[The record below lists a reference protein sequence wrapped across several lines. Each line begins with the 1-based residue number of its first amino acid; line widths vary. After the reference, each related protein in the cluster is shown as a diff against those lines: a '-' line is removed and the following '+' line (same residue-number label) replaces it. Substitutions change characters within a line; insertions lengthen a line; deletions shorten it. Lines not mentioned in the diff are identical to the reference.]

1 MNTSSRISSVPLY
14 LHPERV
20 EEELAAKALGP
31 EAELT
36 VDQVAPFDQMHYYG
50 NISVAG
56 AVGRLGLRPGSR
68 VIDIGSGFGGPA
80 RYLAQNM
87 GCLVTAIELQSA
99 IHAAA
104 VQLTQRCGL
113 SHRVAHVCADALDY
127 SLPDATYDAVVGWLA
142 ILHIA
147 DRPRLLA
154 RIARALR
161 AGGSCYIEDCIRQTS
176 VTKENLN
183 DLASFLYGPSL
194 SGIAEYET
202 DLAAAGFR
210 DIEATDVT
218 ENWARF
224 AATRLVAFESDRA
237 RYVRVHGVPAYDA
250 LRRFYSEIV
259 RFYDI
264 GTLGGIR
271 IVARLP

>member
-1 MNTSSRISSVPLY
+1 MSSHISSVPLY

-20 EEELAAKALGP
+20 EEELAAIGLGP

-56 AVGRLGLRPGSR
+56 AVGRLGLVPGSR
-68 VIDIGSGFGGPA
+68 VVDIGSGFGGPA
-80 RYLAQNM
+80 RYLAQNI

-99 IHAAA
+99 VHAAA
-104 VQLTQRCGL
+104 VQFTKRCRL
-113 SHRVAHVCADALDY
+113 SHRVMHVCADALDY
-127 SLPDATYDAVVGWLA
+127 PLPDATYDAVVSWLA
-142 ILHIA
+142 ILHIP
-147 DRPRLLA
+147 DRPRLL
-154 RIARALR
+154 RRVARALR
-161 AGGSCYIEDCIRQTS
+161 AGGGCYIEDCIRQTS
-176 VTKENLN
+176 VTKENLD

-210 DIEATDVT
+210 DIQATDLT

-224 AATRLVAFESDRA
+224 VATRLAAFESDRT
-237 RYVRVHGVPAYDA
+237 RYVRVHGVPAYDT
-250 LRRFYSEIV
+250 LRRFYAEIV
-259 RFYDI
+259 RFYES